1 MLNGVLPLK
10 RLYESPALVAFH
22 HPRPAYP
29 VHILLVPKQ
38 VLPNLNSLEAADADL
53 LYEIVVAARQIAHM
67 LDIDRDG
74 YRLILNS
81 GKFQEFPQLHI
92 HLVADQSPP
101 PTQP

>member
-1 MLNGVLPLK
+1 MLNSVLPLK
-10 RLYESPALVAFH
+10 RLYDSPALVAFP

-38 VLPNLNSLEAADADL
+38 VLTNLNSLEEADAGL
-53 LYEIVVAARQIAHM
+53 LYEIVDAARQIAQVLG
-67 LDIDRDG
+67 LDIDG

-92 HLVADQSPP
+92 HLVADQSPAP
-101 PTQP
+101 SQT